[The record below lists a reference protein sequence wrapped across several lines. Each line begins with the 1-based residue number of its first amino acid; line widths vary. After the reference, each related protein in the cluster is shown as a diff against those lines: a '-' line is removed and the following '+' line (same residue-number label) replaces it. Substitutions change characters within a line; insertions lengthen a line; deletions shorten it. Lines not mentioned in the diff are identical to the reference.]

1 MVNSKLKNDIQN
13 SCCSLMS
20 WLETWKNKEGAYLG
34 FVVHRCDLKRMFN
47 IHDDTW
53 AQSPIIN
60 GYLNIFEKSYDRRWL
75 KRAEIAAD
83 LLVKRLN
90 STTGKYK
97 YAGWEND
104 KSTTLAHCALADC
117 ALLNIS
123 VAMRE
128 MGERSKSKEYM
139 KVAKFNI
146 DKYLIDVLWNPR
158 MQAFR
163 FGDFDPYSPFEER
176 YIANMN
182 SVAIEA
188 LVKLSRLT
196 GDRRYLKQYAIP
208 VGRWL
213 LTQQVK
219 TKGIENG
226 GIGYSHNEPR
236 VLIAIYTALALR
248 GLDDLYL
255 ETGDRAYIE
264 MMKKASKHLIALR
277 DPETKLFYHGV
288 FDGEILKYPQFVA
301 GAGIILKA
309 LNDTMSVSD
318 NRYGLNTTI
327 EAILKKQLPIGGFSN
342 FVGYNTPQNGR
353 KKGMGYLVWEDMIP
367 VVGWNGCLF
376 EFLSEILSGE
386 ILFTEGEIG
395 EVYLPDSSFI
405 YHEDSK
411 KCVIM
416 GKKPIES
423 VGFYKYSKKSRYGF
437 AITPFKIIGLFLR
450 MMIGVHR
457 RILR

>member
-1 MVNSKLKNDIQN
+1 
-13 SCCSLMS
+13 
-20 WLETWKNKEGAYLG
+20 
-34 FVVHRCDLKRMFN
+34 MFN

-60 GYLNIFEKSYDRRWL
+60 GYLNIFRKSCDRRWL
-75 KRAEIAAD
+75 KKAEVAAD
-83 LLVKRLN
+83 LLIRRLD
-90 STTGKYK
+90 STTGKYR

-117 ALLNIS
+117 ALLNMS
-123 VAMRE
+123 AVMRE
-128 MGERSKSKEYM
+128 MGERSKSTKYM
-139 KVAKFNI
+139 KATKVNI
-146 DKYLIDVLWNPR
+146 DRYLIAILWNPK
-158 MQAFR
+158 MQTFR
-163 FGDFDPYSPFEER
+163 FGDLDPYSPFEER

-182 SVAIEA
+182 SIAIEA

-208 VGRWL
+208 AGRWL

-219 TKGIENG
+219 TEGIENG
-226 GIGYSHNEPR
+226 GICYSHNEPR

-255 ETGDRAYIE
+255 ETGDNAYIE

-288 FDGEILKYPQFVA
+288 FNGEILRYPQFVA

-309 LNDTMSVSD
+309 LNDTMRASD
-318 NRYGLNTTI
+318 NRYDLNTTI
-327 EAILKKQLPIGGFSN
+327 EAVLKKQLPIGGFSN

-353 KKGMGYLVWEDMIP
+353 KKGMGYLVWEDIIP
-367 VVGWNGCLF
+367 VVGWNGYLF
-376 EFLSEILSGE
+376 EFLSEILPDN
-386 ILFTEGEIG
+386 ILLTEDETK
-395 EVYLPDSSFI
+395 EVYLSDSSFI
-405 YHEDSK
+405 YHEDSR
-411 KCVIM
+411 KCVIV

-423 VGFYKYSKKSRYGF
+423 VGFYKYSKKKRYGF
-437 AITPFKIIGLFLR
+437 VVTPLKIFRAFAQI
-450 MMIGVHR
+450 MTSVYR
-457 RILR
+457 RILG

>member
-1 MVNSKLKNDIQN
+1 VNSKLKNNIRN
-13 SCCSLMS
+13 SCCSLMT
-20 WLETWKNKEGAYLG
+20 WLETWKNEEGAYLG

-60 GYLNIFEKSYDRRWL
+60 GYLNIFKKSYDRRLL

-83 LLVKRLN
+83 LLVKRLD
-90 STTGKYK
+90 SRTGKYK

-123 VAMRE
+123 AVMKE
-128 MGERSKSKEYM
+128 MGERSKSKKYM
-139 KVAKFNI
+139 KAAKSNI
-146 DKYLIDVLWNPR
+146 DKYLIEVLWNPR

-163 FGDFDPYSPFEER
+163 FGDFDPYSPFKER

-182 SVAIEA
+182 SIAIEA

-196 GDRRYLKQYAIP
+196 YDKIYLKQYAIP

-226 GIGYSHNEPR
+226 GISYSHNQTR

-255 ETGDRAYIE
+255 ETGDRAYVEIME
-264 MMKKASKHLIALR
+264 KASKHLNDLR
-277 DPETKLFYHGV
+277 DQKTKLFYHGV
-288 FDGEILKYPQFVA
+288 FNGEILKYPQFIA

-309 LNDTMSVSD
+309 LNDTMKAS
-318 NRYGLNTTI
+318 NQRYDLNTTI
-327 EAILKKQLPIGGFSN
+327 EAILKRQLPIGGFSN
-342 FVGYNTPQNGR
+342 FVGYSTPQNGR
-353 KKGMGYLVWEDMIP
+353 KKGIGYLVWEDMIP

-376 EFLSEILSGE
+376 EFLSEILSDE
-386 ILFTEGEIG
+386 ILLTEGETK
-395 EVYLPDSSFI
+395 EVHISDSSFI
-405 YHEDSK
+405 YHEDSR
-411 KCVIM
+411 KCIIV

-423 VGFYKYSKKSRYGF
+423 VGFYKYSKKERYGF
-437 AITPFKIIGLFLR
+437 AITPFKIFKAFLQT
-450 MMIGVHR
+450 MIGIYR
-457 RILR
+457 RIVR